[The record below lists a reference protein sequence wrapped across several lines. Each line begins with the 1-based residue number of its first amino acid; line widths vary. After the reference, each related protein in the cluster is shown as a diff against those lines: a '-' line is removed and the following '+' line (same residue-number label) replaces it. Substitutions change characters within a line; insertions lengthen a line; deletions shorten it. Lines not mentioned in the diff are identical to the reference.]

1 MEAQEKKP
9 LGVAGKAIIRR
20 NGKILLLQR
29 SVTNEFEPGLW
40 EFPGGKI
47 NFGENLI
54 EALRREVREEVG
66 LPVKVGRP
74 LITWN
79 FYKKPF
85 WVTGITFCCDFVGGQ
100 IILSHEHD
108 NFAWITPGE
117 YIKYPLGISVKE
129 QIESYLE
136 LTEC

>member
-1 MEAQEKKP
+1 MEKP
-9 LGVAGKAIIRR
+9 LGVAGKAVIRK
-20 NGKILLLQR
+20 NGNILLLRR
-29 SVTNEFEPGLW
+29 SLESDFEPGLW

-54 EALRREVREEVG
+54 EALKREVMEEIG

-74 LITWN
+74 LTTWN
-79 FYKKPF
+79 FFKEPF
-85 WVTGITFCCDFVGGQ
+85 WVTGITFCCEYAGGQ
-100 IILSHEHD
+100 ITLSPEHD
-108 NFAWITPGE
+108 NFAWISPGE
-117 YIKYPLGISVKE
+117 YKKYPLGISVKE